1 MTDTRAAT
9 APQPSI
15 GLALR
20 SLLTADLQVML
31 RARQTFVLN
40 LFVPLLILVVTS
52 FAGSQQQGAAAS
64 QSRVALLGSAG
75 FEIAM
80 AITFGL
86 IASALMGY
94 SVTIARD
101 REAGV
106 FQRLRVAPVPTWA
119 IMMSRL
125 LVQFAA
131 AVVTTIVVIVVGS
144 IIHHVVFSA
153 GAYLLIFAVA
163 IFGAAMFLGIGQAI
177 AGLIRSTTAV
187 NAVGRVIYVVLILT
201 GVLGSTGVLGHA
213 LQTVSNWSPV
223 GALIIVF
230 TGVLDLSSWSWAQT
244 GAVLACAGYLVVF
257 AGVGIRWFQWEAD

>member
-1 MTDTRAAT
+1 MTETT
-9 APQPSI
+9 AVVPHPSL

-20 SLLTADLQVML
+20 SLLTADTQVTL

-52 FAGSQQQGAAAS
+52 FAGSRAGGAAAA
-64 QSRVALLGSAG
+64 QSRNALISSAG

-94 SVTIARD
+94 STTIARD

-119 IMMSRL
+119 IMLSRL
-125 LVQFAA
+125 IVQFAT

-153 GAYLLIFAVA
+153 GTYLLIFAVA
-163 IFGAAMFLGIGQAI
+163 IFGAAMFLGIGQAVV
-177 AGLIRSTTAV
+177 GLIRSTTAV

-201 GVLGSTGVLGHA
+201 GILGATGVLGDT
-213 LQTVSNWSPV
+213 LQTVSDWTPV
-223 GALIIVF
+223 GALITLF
-230 TGVLDLSSWSWAQT
+230 TGVQALAAWSWHQT
-244 GAVLACAGYLVVF
+244 GAALACAGYLVVF
-257 AGVGIRWFQWEAD
+257 AGVGIRWFQWESS